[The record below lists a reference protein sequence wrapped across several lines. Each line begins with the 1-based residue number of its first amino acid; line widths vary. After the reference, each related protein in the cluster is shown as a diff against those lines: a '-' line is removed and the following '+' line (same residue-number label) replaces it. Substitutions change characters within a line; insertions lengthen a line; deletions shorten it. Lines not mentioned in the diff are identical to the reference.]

1 MPPKDTPEG
10 FAKLANQKQFRE
22 DPEELDIPSTKR
34 GNFPSP
40 PKSKPLYGIEQPI
53 GGRRKSSSGKQTS
66 PPQVL
71 ESSFGKAN
79 DQEPIC
85 VLKIELDGE
94 HAEEIKVYENDDPRK
109 IVEQFGQQFNLSDN
123 AKRRLLQ
130 QIEEQIAAEDSFQM

>member
-10 FAKLANQKQFRE
+10 FAKLASQKQFRE
-22 DPEELDIPSTKR
+22 DNEDLDMPSTKR
-34 GNFPSP
+34 ASP
-40 PKSKPLYGIEQPI
+40 PQSKPLYGIEQPI

-79 DQEPIC
+79 DDEPIC